1 MISLDFPLLS
11 PSDVDNSHLVELYT
25 KMLKIRCVEDCI
37 ADLVEEGEI
46 VCPCH
51 LYSGQEAVACGV
63 CAALTEDDWVFSTHR
78 SHGHYIA
85 KGGDIRS
92 LMAEIFCRE
101 TGCSKGRGGSM
112 HISSPAH
119 GLPGS
124 SAIVAGTISLAAG
137 AALAFSLERSEK
149 VSVVFFGDGATNEG
163 VFYESLNFAALHHLP
178 VIFVC
183 ENNLYSTHMP
193 ISSCLAETDISKK
206 AMAMGVPAIR
216 INGNDM
222 LEVYSASKHLVEA
235 AKRGDGPFFIECM
248 TYRLRGHVGP
258 NDDIEK
264 GLRNPE
270 ELKYWKN
277 KSPII
282 AMENVILME
291 NILNPEEID
300 AIKGKVADEIDE
312 ALSFAR
318 DSPYPHEDDWN
329 SCSLVFKGEGK

>member
-1 MISLDFPLLS
+1 MIPLEFPHLS
-11 PSDVDNSHLVELYT
+11 PSDVGNSGLIEFYT
-25 KMLKIRCVEDCI
+25 TMLKIRMVEDSI
-37 ADLVEEGEI
+37 AGLVEEGEVI
-46 VCPCH
+46 CPCH
-51 LYSGQEAVACGV
+51 LYSGQEGVACGV
-63 CAALTEDDWVFSTHR
+63 CAALTKDDWVFSTHR

-137 AALAFSLERSEK
+137 AALAFSLEGSEK
-149 VSVVFFGDGATNEG
+149 VSVAFFGDGATNEG

-206 AMAMGVPAIR
+206 AVAMGVPSVR
-216 INGNDM
+216 IDGNDI
-222 LEVYSASKHLVEA
+222 LEVYSASKHAVEA
-235 AKRGDGPFFIECM
+235 ARKGDGPFFIECM

-258 NDDIEK
+258 SDDIEK
-264 GLRNPE
+264 GLRDSE
-270 ELKYWKN
+270 ELEYWMN
-277 KSPII
+277 KSPIVG
-282 AMENVILME
+282 METVLLMK

-300 AIKGKVADEIDE
+300 AIKSMVANQIEE
-312 ALSFAR
+312 AISFAR
-318 DSPYPHEDDWN
+318 ESPYPHQDDWDN
-329 SCSLVFKGEGK
+329 CSLVFNEGEK